1 MKIKVYADT
10 ICGWCFI
17 GQTNLEKALEDY
29 KNKKIEVEHVPF
41 QLNPDMPES
50 GISRSDYLNIKFG
63 GKEFATPMY
72 ASMTQK
78 AKEVGL
84 NLNLEKIIKTPN
96 TVLSHLLIL
105 LAKDSGKE
113 NEIKKEIYT
122 SYFIMGEDIGDEN
135 VLFKIAEH
143 NNISKEKVINY
154 FSEIN
159 KNKIYSYQNMAKEKN
174 ISGVPFFEIN
184 DQFVSGA
191 QSSEYLKNFI
201 KENLN

>member
-29 KNKKIEVEHVPF
+29 QNKNIEIEHIPF

-50 GISRSDYLNIKFG
+50 GILRSDYLNIKFG
-63 GKEFATPMY
+63 GKEFAAPMY

-78 AKEVGL
+78 AKEIGL
-84 NLNLEKIIKTPN
+84 NFDLEKIIKTPN

-122 SYFIMGEDIGDEN
+122 SYFIKGEDIGDEN
-135 VLFKIAEH
+135 VLFQIAIQ
-143 NNISKEKVINY
+143 NNISKEKVINF

-159 KNKIYSYQNMAKEKN
+159 KNKINSYQNIAKEKN

-184 DQFVSGA
+184 NQYVSGA

>member
-17 GQTNLEKALEDY
+17 GQTNLEKALENY
-29 KNKKIEVEHVPF
+29 KDKKIKVEHIPF
-41 QLNPDMPES
+41 QLNPDMPEN
-50 GISRSDYLNIKFG
+50 GISRNDYLNIKFG
-63 GKEFATPMY
+63 GKEFAAPMY

-78 AKEVGL
+78 AKEVGIS
-84 NLNLEKIIKTPN
+84 LNLEKIIKTPN

-122 SYFIMGEDIGDEN
+122 SYFIKGEDIGDEN
-135 VLFKIAEH
+135 VLFKIAEF

-184 DQFVSGA
+184 DQYVSGA